1 MRGQGQ
7 SRSGSSIK
15 TQFLCGSV
23 AWSQFRAVL
32 MCVGYFGSGKKWVC
46 GQFGADTLWQVVYN
60 ELCVSCFV
68 ANVTRFSADRATS
81 VIVQRRALNRQ
92 VHGLQGFV

>member
-1 MRGQGQ
+1 M
-7 SRSGSSIK
+7 
-15 TQFLCGSV
+15 
-23 AWSQFRAVL
+23 
-32 MCVGYFGSGKKWVC
+32 GYGLVSGKKWVS
-46 GQFGADTLWQVVYN
+46 GQFWADTMWQVVYN

-68 ANVTRFSADRATS
+68 ANVTDRATS